1 MAKPPA
7 SGKQAETFAKIKK
20 PQLFTIPEVAEILRC
35 CDRKVWGCISEGSL
49 KPTRFK
55 GSTRV
60 SAEDLDAFL
69 GR

>member
-1 MAKPPA
+1 M
-7 SGKQAETFAKIKK
+7 SKK
-20 PQLFTIPEVAEILRC
+20 PQLYTIPEVAEILRC
-35 CDRKVWGCISEGSL
+35 SVRQVWRYIADGSL
-49 KPTRFK
+49 KATRFK